1 MVAFDASEQLTPFEV
16 RRAGGAAGSG
26 GYGAILFDARQVQQA
41 RADWFDPRWWGARAE
56 PVAAGGRGAA
66 WFVDGPFGAG
76 VLRHYLRGG
85 MAAHLSRDAYWWRGA
100 DLTRSFAE
108 FRLTRALHTLGLPV
122 PRPLAACYWRD
133 GLRYRAAILI
143 ERLQGASSFGTL
155 AAQQGDGAPWESA
168 GRLLARFH
176 RAGLDHADLNA
187 DNILFDAFGKGSLI
201 DFDKSALRIP
211 ATGWREA
218 NLARLRRSLLK
229 LRGARD
235 EGAVLRDVARLRR
248 AYDAV
253 WLQGT

>member
-1 MVAFDASEQLTPFEV
+1 M
-16 RRAGGAAGSG
+16 
-26 GYGAILFDARQVQQA
+26 FDARHVQQA
-41 RADWFDPRWWGARAE
+41 LADWFDPAWWGGRAE

-66 WFVDGPFGAG
+66 WYVDGPFGAG
-76 VLRHYLRGG
+76 VLRHYRRGG
-85 MAAHLSRDAYWWRGA
+85 LAARVSRDTYLWRGS
-100 DLTRSFAE
+100 DRTRSFAE

-122 PRPLAACYWRD
+122 PRPLAACYWRE
-133 GLRYRAAILI
+133 GLRYRAAILV
-143 ERLQGASSFGTL
+143 ERLPGVSSFGEL
-155 AAQQGDGAPWESA
+155 AARTGESAPWEST

-201 DFDKSALRIP
+201 DFDKSSLRIP

-235 EGAVLRDVARLRR
+235 EGAVLRDFARLRR

-253 WLQGT
+253 WRQGT

>member
-16 RRAGGAAGSG
+16 RRAGRVSGSG

-41 RADWFDPRWWGARAE
+41 TPDWFDPAWWGERAR
-56 PVAAGGRGAA
+56 PVADGGRGAA
-66 WFVDGPFGAG
+66 WFVAGPFGAG

-85 MAAHLSRDAYWWRGA
+85 MAAHFSRDAYWWHGA
-100 DLTRSFAE
+100 DRTRSFAE
-108 FRLTRALHTLGLPV
+108 FRLARALHALGLPV

-133 GLRYRAAILI
+133 GLRYRAAILV
-143 ERLQGASSFGTL
+143 EQLPGVTSFGTL
-155 AAQQGDGAPWESA
+155 AALQGDGAPWEST

-187 DNILFDAFGKGSLI
+187 DNILFDAFGKGALI
-201 DFDKSALRIP
+201 DFDKSSLRIP

-235 EGAVLRDVARLRR
+235 EGTVLRDFARLRR

>member
-16 RRAGGAAGSG
+16 RRAGGVSGSG

-41 RADWFDPRWWGARAE
+41 RPDWFDPAWWGERAR
-56 PVAAGGRGAA
+56 PVADGGRGAA

-85 MAAHLSRDAYWWRGA
+85 MAAHFSRDAYWWHGA
-100 DLTRSFAE
+100 DRTRSFAE
-108 FRLTRALHTLGLPV
+108 FRLARALHALGLPV

-133 GLRYRAAILI
+133 GLRYRAAILV
-143 ERLQGASSFGTL
+143 ERLPGVTSFGTL
-155 AAQQGDGAPWESA
+155 AARQGDGAPWEST

-187 DNILFDAFGKGSLI
+187 DNILFDAFGKGALI
-201 DFDKSALRIP
+201 DFDKSSLRIP

-235 EGAVLRDVARLRR
+235 EGTVLRDFARLRR

>member
-41 RADWFDPRWWGARAE
+41 TPDWFDPAWWGERAR
-56 PVAAGGRGAA
+56 PVADGGRGAA

-85 MAAHLSRDAYWWRGA
+85 MAAHFSRDAYWWHGA
-100 DLTRSFAE
+100 DRTRSFAE
-108 FRLTRALHTLGLPV
+108 FRLARALHALGLPV

-133 GLRYRAAILI
+133 GLRYRAAILV
-143 ERLQGASSFGTL
+143 ERLPDVTSFGAL
-155 AAQQGDGAPWESA
+155 AARQGDGAPWEST

-201 DFDKSALRIP
+201 DFDKSSLRIP

-235 EGAVLRDVARLRR
+235 EGTVLRDFARLRR

>member
-16 RRAGGAAGSG
+16 RRAGRAAGAV
-26 GYGAILFDARQVQQA
+26 GYGSILFDARQVQQA
-41 RADWFDPRWWGARAE
+41 TADWFDPEWWGARAE
-56 PVAAGGRGAA
+56 PVSAGGRGAA
-66 WFVDGPFGAG
+66 WFVEGPFGAG

-85 MAAHLSRDAYWWRGA
+85 LAARFSRDAYWWRGA
-100 DLTRSFAE
+100 DRTRSFAE

-122 PRPLAACYWRD
+122 PRPLAACYWRE
-133 GLRYRAAILI
+133 GLRYRAAILV
-143 ERLQGASSFGTL
+143 ERLPGATSFGTL
-155 AAQQGDGAPWESA
+155 AAQQGDGAPWEST

-201 DFDKSALRIP
+201 DFDRSTLRIP

-235 EGAVLRDVARLRR
+235 EGAVLRDFARLRR
-248 AYDAV
+248 AYDTV
-253 WLQGT
+253 WRQGT